1 MLIPAERYFGIEG
14 REWEVYPGII
24 DKGLERGLRWNIF
37 FVATNHYS
45 KQDKK
50 TPPKKKR
57 KKKLVIIEVI
67 CDLVVAK

>member
-14 REWEVYPGII
+14 REWGVYPGII
-24 DKGLERGLRWNIF
+24 DEGLERGLRRNIF

-50 TPPKKKR
+50 TPPPKEKKN
-57 KKKLVIIEVI
+57 
-67 CDLVVAK
+67 

>member
-14 REWEVYPGII
+14 KEWGVYPGII
-24 DKGLERGLRWNIF
+24 DKGLERGLRRNIF
-37 FVATNHYS
+37 FVATNHYF

-50 TPPKKKR
+50 TSPP
-57 KKKLVIIEVI
+57 KKLVISEVI

>member
-1 MLIPAERYFGIEG
+1 MLIPAERYFEIEG
-14 REWEVYPGII
+14 REWGVYLGII
-24 DKGLERGLRWNIF
+24 DEGLERGLRRNIF

-50 TPPKKKR
+50 TPPQKK
-57 KKKLVIIEVI
+57 KKKLVISEVI